1 MNPDAEFVVSIA
13 LSIAVILGTLG
24 FVLFC
29 ILVVC
34 HGVWVFGRTIWPH
47 VRHRHVARG
56 FDVLPARVSPLTGAA
71 AAGATRSPTRLAP
84 IHAGQK

>member
-1 MNPDAEFVVSIA
+1 M
-13 LSIAVILGTLG
+13 
-24 FVLFC
+24 LFC

-56 FDVLPARVSPLTGAA
+56 FDVLPARVSPLTGGGSG
-71 AAGATRSPTRLAP
+71 AGATRSPTRLAGR
-84 IHAGQK
+84 IQAGQK